1 MSFLIRCSFTNVKS
15 NCTKCHFRLVF
26 KRRHHS
32 RQQRR
37 RSRSRPNAQVTKQAV
52 KWIFFCC
59 CFVLCVH
66 AERKPCRDTFRR
78 PAHRS
83 CCGVWR
89 QHKRVTTSL
98 RRKLTPN
105 VSSCVRPV
113 SPSEGVAVAATQ
125 NRHSRC
131 QRWDGVF
138 RVSTQTNGLLHV
150 SHRTLGFH

>member
-1 MSFLIRCSFTNVKS
+1 MLFYERRVRLHLVLLQTHFQAPASQSSAEASKS
-15 NCTKCHFRLVF
+15 LAS
-26 KRRHHS
+26 KRTS
-32 RQQRR
+32 YKTGCE
-37 RSRSRPNAQVTKQAV
+37 VD
-52 KWIFFCC
+52 FFFC

-66 AERKPCRDTFRR
+66 AERKPCEDALRR
-78 PAHRS
+78 PTHRS

-131 QRWDGVF
+131 QRWDGAF

-150 SHRTLGFH
+150 SHRTLSFC